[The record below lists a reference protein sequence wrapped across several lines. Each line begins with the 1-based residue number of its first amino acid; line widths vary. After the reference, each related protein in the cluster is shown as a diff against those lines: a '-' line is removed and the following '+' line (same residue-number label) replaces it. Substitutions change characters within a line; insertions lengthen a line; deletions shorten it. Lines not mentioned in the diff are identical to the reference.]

1 MKNPQ
6 TASLKKSTPT
16 EQTGDHQQ
24 ADSQPSPSPANL
36 ISNDPL
42 PDSKQARPTSQRT
55 QDER

>member
-1 MKNPQ
+1 MAEPLAK
-6 TASLKKSTPT
+6 KKSTPT
-16 EQTGDHQQ
+16 ERTGDYQQ

-42 PDSKQARPTSQRT
+42 PDSKQASTTSQRT